1 MVTIQLRKKFTL
13 IHLLLLSGIWPA
25 AHLQAE
31 SRPNILFCIS
41 DDQSYIHTSANGD
54 PVVQTPAFDRVARR
68 LTIHTCFV
76 MHLHVVHPDQP
87 FSLVS
92 LFGVSRK
99 LGIST
104 AHSRKICDLHQSIRK
119 RNGYLV
125 GYTGKGWSPGRLEP
139 GAEHRILLERFSTA
153 IRSRHSKR

>member
-1 MVTIQLRKKFTL
+1 MVTIQLRKNFTL

-54 PVVQTPAFDRVARR
+54 RLWTPLDRLHEKAYDSHM
-68 LTIHTCFV
+68 LFV
-76 MHLHVVHPDQP
+76 MHLHVVHPDQL

-99 LGIST
+99 LGISMHT
-104 AHSRKICDLHQSIRK
+104 PAKFATHT
-119 RNGYLV
+119 N
-125 GYTGKGWSPGRLEP
+125 RLS
-139 GAEHRILLERFSTA
+139 AADT
-153 IRSRHSKR
+153 